1 MRFFYLL
8 VATAALLPSATDAFT
23 AVGPT
28 RRAVSFVRPLRHPLH
43 AATGDDDFWSAA
55 AGDDDFWS
63 DYVPTERPAPVES
76 RDGRGDGRGDDWGG
90 DRPRRDG
97 GSRHDYV
104 RDTSADASAVDA
116 VAVDALLSERLSY
129 RKRGDF
135 DAADDLRDRLQSEHA
150 VSVNDRKK
158 TWGTGSPYSS
168 GGRSNSPGRGPR
180 RPHRDFGPNGHDYAP
195 APAAGPSST
204 AMSEAEVHAAIAE
217 RLVAKLRRDFGT
229 ADRLQFELAG
239 AGVFMDDR
247 NKLWR
252 ADGVPFNESGA
263 GDRPQSDRN
272 RPYAQSRHSGELPEG
287 ADRAE
292 VERRVAERDG
302 CKKGGEYRAADAL
315 RDELLDTYGVVVD
328 DRIREWSVGGSF
340 GKHEDLKRATS
351 AAIKNRSYARAASSR
366 ELPASVDGAAVQARI
381 DARSAAKA
389 NRDFDQADAIR
400 AELAEEHDIVFNDE
414 IKMWSVGG
422 DFGDDDPVK
431 KRNAWTRRGGGD
443 LSSDG
448 VDAVEDLIAQR
459 NKAKRDRNFSAA
471 DALRDRLRDDHN
483 VRLDDRSREWRVDSD
498 DYAYVPGG
506 SALSEEDVAAIHV
519 RVAARTAAKKTKD
532 YETADRI
539 RDALTD
545 EFGVAI
551 DDRTREWRAVGA
563 GRGAGR
569 FEEESR
575 KSQSSPYRQSEEKGD
590 DGFEA
595 VFKEAF
601 GSGDGPPAGPAAA
614 DGAAAAPESDAG
626 GSGVVAI
633 DVEPE
638 VDTGAATAVVEID
651 AGGSGAVLVDVEPEA
666 GTGAAVTAEELA
678 SLTIPLL
685 KEKLRAAGKP
695 VSGRKAELIE
705 RLLA

>member
-1 MRFFYLL
+1 MRSSYLL
-8 VATAALLPSATDAFT
+8 VATAALFLPATDALT
-23 AVGPT
+23 AAGST
-28 RRAVSFVRPLRHPLH
+28 CRVSFVRPLCPPLR
-43 AATGDDDFWSAA
+43 SAG
-55 AGDDDFWS
+55 GDDDFWS
-63 DYVPTERPAPVES
+63 DYVPTERPAPVEN
-76 RDGRGDGRGDDWGG
+76 GDGRGYAGGDEWGG

-104 RDTSADASAVDA
+104 RDTSADVSAVDA
-116 VAVDALLSERLSY
+116 GAVDALLSERLQY

-158 TWGTGSPYSS
+158 TWGTGSPYSND
-168 GGRSNSPGRGPR
+168 GRSHSRGRGAR
-180 RPHRDFGPNGHDYAP
+180 RPHRDFGPNGHDYAS
-195 APAAGPSST
+195 APAAGPFSS
-204 AMSEAEVHAAIAE
+204 ALSEAEVHAALAE
-217 RLVAKLRRDFGT
+217 RLVAKLRRDFT
-229 ADRLQFELAG
+229 VADRIQFELAG

-252 ADGVPFNESGA
+252 ADGVPFNEAGA

-272 RPYAQSRHSGELPEG
+272 RPITQSRHSGELPEG
-287 ADRAE
+287 ADRSA
-292 VERRVAERDG
+292 VERLVAERDG
-302 CKKGGEYRAADAL
+302 YKKAGEYRAADAA

-351 AAIKNRSYARAASSR
+351 AAIKNRSYARAASSGD
-366 ELPASVDGAAVQARI
+366 LPPSVDVAAVQARI
-381 DARSAAKA
+381 DARTAAKA
-389 NRDFDQADAIR
+389 SRDFERADAIR
-400 AELAEEHDIVFNDE
+400 AELAEEHDITLNDE

-431 KRNAWTRRGGGD
+431 KRNAWTRRGGGN
-443 LSSDG
+443 LSSDEVG
-448 VDAVEDLIAQR
+448 AVEGLIAQR
-459 NKAKRDRNFSAA
+459 NKVKRDRNFSAA
-471 DALRDRLRDDHN
+471 DALRDRLRDDYN

-498 DYAYVPGG
+498 DYAYVPG
-506 SALSEEDVAAIHV
+506 ADTPLSEEAVAAIHAQ
-519 RVAARTAAKKTKD
+519 VAARTAAKKNKD

-563 GRGAGR
+563 GRGGER
-569 FEEESR
+569 FEEEAG
-575 KSQSSPYRQSEEKGD
+575 KSQASPYRRAAQEGD

-595 VFKEAF
+595 VFEQAF
-601 GSGDGPPAGPAAA
+601 GSGDGPPEGPAAVE
-614 DGAAAAPESDAG
+614 GAAAAGTDAG
-626 GSGVVAI
+626 GSGTVSA
-633 DVEPE
+633 E
-638 VDTGAATAVVEID
+638 G
-651 AGGSGAVLVDVEPEA
+651 EPEA
-666 GTGAAVTAEELA
+666 ETGAPVVTSEDLAV
-678 SLTIPLL
+678 LTIPLL